1 MFLRL
6 NDSWPSAAP
15 YGTVLCHHWPPGRLS
30 FLLKPFAFFPRRQK
44 TWWHQDER
52 QAKKRRNGGEN
63 CREIKRI
70 DKVGASQKKMGE
82 EIDCDRRE
90 REGGRKSDAIDT
102 LKLQREDRKMLFA
115 PSKCYRKTY
124 ITMTALWPHQP
135 HKKHTGL
142 FHLPQIVI
150 NKNQDKDK
158 RTHTL
163 TERRNRWERAME
175 SQKGVPKEEHHVVR
189 RLARM
194 ATWSRE
200 QWISH
205 LDLSVWWN
213 KLLDTIPYST
223 LSTDVTSKASPF
235 PLTSLFSLPSIHLCP
250 YFLSYFPHRVSPPF
264 SLRVSVLSVSDT
276 QWIREYL
283 AARYQTSLHLPLP
296 LCAQAYQSESYCQ
309 DRCHRCN
316 CSHWHNSYLPQHSD

>member
-158 RTHTL
+158 HTHTH
-163 TERRNRWERAME
+163 
-175 SQKGVPKEEHHVVR
+175 SQKGEIDEK
-189 RLARM
+189 
-194 ATWSRE
+194 E
-200 QWISH
+200 QWRVKKECRKRNITLWGGLLAWQREVESNGSHTSICQCDEISYWTQSHTPHCLLTWH
-205 LDLSVWWN
+205 LKHLLFLS
-213 KLLDTIPYST
+213 LLS
-223 LSTDVTSKASPF
+223 SPF
-235 PLTSLFSLPSIHLCP
+235 QVFIYALISCLTSL
-250 YFLSYFPHRVSPPF
+250 
-264 SLRVSVLSVSDT
+264 T
-276 QWIREYL
+276 E
-283 AARYQTSLHLPLP
+283 SLHLSL
-296 LCAQAYQSESYCQ
+296 SES
-309 DRCHRCN
+309 RCYQ
-316 CSHWHNSYLPQHSD
+316 YLTHSESGSI